1 MVSDGEGRGVTDTWQ
16 DIPTSDRPTGHPS
29 SWEAEAKE
37 LRDELAKERATL
49 SLIKS
54 VWAST
59 VEGNEALRER
69 VAELEALVETA
80 YIEGWQHGAVEYGGR
95 VPHVISAAAQKDWR
109 ELSVARAALQTG
121 LQCDE
126 GTMGGNGS

>member
-1 MVSDGEGRGVTDTWQ
+1 MTDTWQ

-49 SLIKS
+49 RLIKS

-59 VEGNEALRER
+59 VEDNEALRER
-69 VAELEALVETA
+69 VAELEAALSWYAERVSEFSYATDQSA
-80 YIEGWQHGAVEYGGR
+80 DDAEELLDRDGGK
-95 VPHVISAAAQKDWR
+95 I
-109 ELSVARAALQTG
+109 ARAALQTAP
-121 LQCDE
+121 QRDE
-126 GTMGGNGS
+126 GTTGDNGS